1 MTMAKMTKESLEAKI
16 KKAEERV
23 VRTGKTYNAACE
35 ELNNLRD
42 KMAAI
47 ENEALIKAFMK
58 SNKTLE
64 EAVAFFESD
73 MKKEDN
79 AGTTRRRGGRRKQGN
94 KKDNQSL

>member
-1 MTMAKMTKESLEAKI
+1 MARMTKESLEAKI

-23 VRTGKTYNAACE
+23 VKTGETYNAACE
-35 ELNNLRD
+35 ELKTLRN

-47 ENEALIKAFMK
+47 ENEALVEAFMK

-73 MKKEDN
+73 MRSDDEKET
-79 AGTTRRRGGRRKQGN
+79 AKHKGGRRRKTI
-94 KKDNQSL
+94 D